1 MTKSDFYLLLDQLL
15 EADAGTITGNEK
27 LADLPKWDSLAV
39 MGFIAMLD
47 QHFGLIVAATEIM
60 GAANVADLVKLAG
73 DKIK

>member
-15 EADAGTITGNEK
+15 EADAGTIKGNEK
-27 LADLPKWDSLAV
+27 LADIPKWDSLAV

-47 QHFGLIVAATEIM
+47 QHFSLIVPATEIM
-60 GAANVADLVKLAG
+60 GAANVADLAKLAG